1 MAINGRRHLCIITTI
16 CVIVTLPII
25 LKLYKI
31 ENHLLGDASEDISIV
46 ILNIV
51 TLKLFTDIC
60 VLLCFILFRFYT
72 SKQHKC
78 LFFITLF
85 IVLKCFDTLVF
96 IIIAALLLKYG
107 YVYIMFLNVFEGSS
121 MILLFAVILFVAY
134 WSSLFL
140 IYTFVILYKNDSL
153 RSSDDNAN
161 RSKMMPYQR
170 TIQFV

>member
-1 MAINGRRHLCIITTI
+1 MAISGRRHFCSITTI
-16 CVIVTLPII
+16 CVIVTLPIV
-25 LKLYKI
+25 LKLYKV
-31 ENHLLGDASEDISIV
+31 ENHLLGYESTDISIV
-46 ILNIV
+46 M
-51 TLKLFTDIC
+51 LKLFTDIC